1 MSLESKR
8 MHLEISGCLIM
19 RMMKMKVNLV
29 NMKYQVKTGSH
40 TLTYYVIVNLI
51 KKNIL
56 QSLDSLAQNKRST
69 IREQVT
75 DLLPNHVI
83 EQKGISWASFPGRC
97 LASWWYSLFF
107 NIHLNMIW
115 HLCHVIV
122 ASIYLL
128 MYCMFLCY

>member
-19 RMMKMKVNLV
+19 RMTKMKVNLV

-83 EQKGISWASFPGRC
+83 EQKGISWAGLPCRC
-97 LASWWYSLFF
+97 LAS
-107 NIHLNMIW
+107 
-115 HLCHVIV
+115 
-122 ASIYLL
+122 
-128 MYCMFLCY
+128 

>member
-19 RMMKMKVNLV
+19 RMTKMKVNLV

-83 EQKGISWASFPGRC
+83 EKGNILGRFTLQMPGQLMIFPFFQ
-97 LASWWYSLFF
+97 YSLK
-107 NIHLNMIW
+107 HDL
-115 HLCHVIV
+115 
-122 ASIYLL
+122 AL
-128 MYCMFLCY
+128 MSCNCG